1 MQLRL
6 DPWPAEYESAIQLE
20 EIPREAGAKVDATVE
35 TSEWEAIRP
44 RAAAD
49 GEEIWF
55 VDGVR
60 RVEARVLAEVGEKLV
75 HGLFGSLA
83 AGAVRSRPGTAVFED
98 LRVRRFLI
106 LGAGFEQAE
115 TVWAGNAAVPFEALA
130 TPANT
135 PAEVLGALQNQMRIC
150 EALLAETLI
159 GAGRRVFVDGPLS
172 YFSGARQEIVGI
184 IKTIHELYVGAAQFR
199 VAAELPAGCRTPLF
213 AITDGK
219 YDRYA
224 WFLRVAEGRAID
236 HKLAGIL
243 RLEVRAAVGLERA
256 RALADLA
263 AAVLPRF
270 ASSAAREARAPQNL
284 LPVGALEEELRR
296 RLGDPLMLR
305 RAIEAR
311 LYEGVAA

>member
-20 EIPREAGAKVDATVE
+20 EIPREAGPDVDETVE
-35 TSEWEAIRP
+35 TTEWRAIRP
-44 RAAAD
+44 EAAMD

-60 RVEARVLAEVGEKLV
+60 RVEARVLAEVGDKLV

-83 AGAVRSRPGTAVFED
+83 VGAVQSRPGEAVFEN
-98 LRVRRFLI
+98 LAVRRFLI

-115 TVWAGNAAVPFEALA
+115 TVRAGNTEVRFEALA

-135 PAEVLGALQNQMRIC
+135 PAEMLGALQNQMRIG
-150 EALLAETLI
+150 EALLAEGLI
-159 GAGRRVFVDGPLS
+159 ADGRRVFVDGPLS
-172 YFSGARQEIVGI
+172 YFSGARQEVVGI
-184 IKTIHELYVGAAQFR
+184 IKTIHELYVGTEEFR

-236 HKLAGIL
+236 HKLAGIV

-256 RALADLA
+256 RALADLSA
-263 AAVLPRF
+263 AALPRF
-270 ASSAAREARAPQNL
+270 ASSAARDARAPQNL
-284 LPVGALEEELRR
+284 LPVGALEAELRR
-296 RLGDPLMLR
+296 RLGDPLMVR
-305 RAIEAR
+305 RAIEAH